1 MRCEQKAEKPRTTLI
16 DLQEFIDMLPMEQMK
31 NAKTAAEELEFCDKF
46 SKKKHL
52 ENFAKMTAEIGKALK
67 IISLHLEHRSEQNT
81 GKPRNIMIDSQ
92 ELIDMF
98 SIEQII
104 NAITAAE
111 ELEFCD
117 KFSKVKHLDNFA
129 KMTVEIGKGFEQIAL
144 HLEDKMNKSNTN
156 RKKKE

>member
-31 NAKTAAEELEFCDKF
+31 NAK
-46 SKKKHL
+46 
-52 ENFAKMTAEIGKALK
+52 
-67 IISLHLEHRSEQNT
+67 
-81 GKPRNIMIDSQ
+81 
-92 ELIDMF
+92 
-98 SIEQII
+98 
-104 NAITAAE
+104 TAAE